1 MGNRRRYPSPVELV
15 RTYVKYNWLQPLA
28 RRPFLPKALLIYV
41 TYRCNARC
49 AMCGIWKNHEF
60 SDAGSEMLPEE
71 MGRIL
76 SDPLFSKV
84 EYLNLNGGEPA
95 LRGDLVEL
103 AQLARERLPHLKHFS
118 LNSNGL
124 LPERLVS
131 ATEQILALCD
141 TWGIRFSLIVSLH
154 AIGSLADRIFGV
166 PGAFGRVN
174 ETLEALRALEGGG
187 QRFFSLNCAISNVN
201 AAHLWELWEWSQDQR
216 IHINFVLAEVR
227 DRFFNQDLAEQ
238 TAVSGQNKQDAIRFL
253 RHLAAD
259 RRLMNPVA
267 LRYHCLANM
276 LEHGAERTQSCH
288 YAMGC
293 LILGSH
299 GDLYYCPHS
308 KAIGNCRLHP
318 AHEIYYDEESLAYRQ
333 ATLLRDTCCHC
344 PPNTFNLM
352 EFEKDIVRVFR
363 FWANP
368 QRHLRRGGT

>member
-1 MGNRRRYPSPVELV
+1 MGNRRRYPSPVELA
-15 RTYVKYNWLQPLA
+15 RTYVRYNWLQPLA
-28 RRPFLPKALLIYV
+28 RRPFLPRALLIYV

-60 SDAGSEMLPEE
+60 SDAGTEMSPEE
-71 MGRIL
+71 MAHVL
-76 SDPLFSKV
+76 SDPLFSGI

-103 AQLARERLPHLKHFS
+103 ARLAHECLPHVKHLS

-124 LPERLVS
+124 LCGRLVS
-131 ATEQILALCD
+131 ASEQILALCR

-154 AIGSLADRIFGV
+154 ATGNLADSIVGV
-166 PGAFGRVN
+166 PGAFDQVKK
-174 ETLEALRALEGGG
+174 TLEALQALEGDER
-187 QRFFSLNCAISNVN
+187 RFFSLNCAISNVN
-201 AAHLWELWEWSQDQR
+201 APHLRELLEWSQDHGL
-216 IHINFVLAEVR
+216 HINFVLAEVR
-227 DRFFNQDLAEQ
+227 DRFFNQDQAEQ
-238 TAVSGQNKQDAIRFL
+238 TAVSGDNKREAIRFL

-276 LEHGAERTQSCH
+276 LEHGAERCLSCH

-308 KAIGNCRLHP
+308 KSIGNCRHQP
-318 AHEIYYDEESLAYRQ
+318 AHEIYYAEENLAYRR
-333 ATLLRDTCCHC
+333 AVLLRDTCHHC

-352 EFEKDIVRVFR
+352 EFGKDIVRFFC
-363 FWANP
+363 FWVNP
-368 QRHLRRGGT
+368 ERNLSRGGM